1 MKKMGIWRKKIAVLA
16 STIMFICTLPSQ
28 VYANN
33 IQLNTK
39 NNDLNIDELA
49 SMSGAD
55 CIDELEKYGLVLSE
69 VYVNNPSLAEK
80 SVEVILD
87 DIIDGRIQNG
97 VVPYNYTELVELASQ
112 VENIVETYAASY
124 TLKNSTVIGSWDN
137 AYEKYNCYGFAIDK
151 TMLVNPGYYCNKNF
165 DMTMSI
171 SSMADLV
178 IKDLDKLG
186 YYASKST
193 TKPTSLAN
201 YERLICIRKG
211 SVDYH
216 FMKGNT
222 INYWTHK
229 PGKTNPLKWSST
241 NPASSIWTNESSYK
255 NICYAGTT
263 TYNSSIIYIKY
274 FAKNSSGGPAIS
286 SLKDYNVLENTLV
299 AK

>member
-87 DIIDGRIQNG
+87 DIINGRIQNG

-137 AYEKYNCYGFAIDK
+137 AYEK
-151 TMLVNPGYYCNKNF
+151 
-165 DMTMSI
+165 
-171 SSMADLV
+171 DL
-178 IKDLDKLG
+178 
-186 YYASKST
+186 
-193 TKPTSLAN
+193 
-201 YERLICIRKG
+201 
-211 SVDYH
+211 
-216 FMKGNT
+216 
-222 INYWTHK
+222 
-229 PGKTNPLKWSST
+229 
-241 NPASSIWTNESSYK
+241 
-255 NICYAGTT
+255 
-263 TYNSSIIYIKY
+263 
-274 FAKNSSGGPAIS
+274 
-286 SLKDYNVLENTLV
+286 
-299 AK
+299 